1 MKRKT
6 ATKRRQTQMGLIS
19 REETMKRIFG
29 LAVSALVSVFSLGTV
44 NAGELL
50 DQQRFIAAM
59 EDSHEGYTYRN
70 TINLDKYVAALED
83 GQKGYYR
90 NTHNQES
97 FVAALEDSRPGYYR
111 NIHTQESFVAS
122 LGDDYTPGRY
132 AAIMDSSRFAGLL
145 HEKHAEEAVTAS
157 YAPKCGHRDI
167 DYLAQNITL
176 AMITEECK

>member
-1 MKRKT
+1 
-6 ATKRRQTQMGLIS
+6 
-19 REETMKRIFG
+19 MKRIFG
-29 LAVSALVSVFSLGTV
+29 MAAFAFAITLGTFGAV
-44 NAGELL
+44 NAASGELL
-50 DQQRFIAAM
+50 DSDRIIAAM
-59 EDSHEGYTYRN
+59 EDAYEGHNYRN
-70 TINLDKYVAALED
+70 TMTLERYVAALED
-83 GQKGYYR
+83 GHKETYR
-90 NTHNQES
+90 NIHNQAS
-97 FVAALEDSRPGYYR
+97 FIAALQDSRQGYYR